1 MYKYILCKASKQGYI
16 LWNIYVIFFLLKVQ
30 IKIWNMIKNVNLL
43 MPGGGVV
50 GRSEKIKKKSKA
62 VNIWYM

>member
-1 MYKYILCKASKQGYI
+1 MYKYILCKATKQGY
-16 LWNIYVIFFLLKVQ
+16 LYEIYMSYFFLLKVQ

-50 GRSEKIKKKSKA
+50 GRSEKILKKSKA